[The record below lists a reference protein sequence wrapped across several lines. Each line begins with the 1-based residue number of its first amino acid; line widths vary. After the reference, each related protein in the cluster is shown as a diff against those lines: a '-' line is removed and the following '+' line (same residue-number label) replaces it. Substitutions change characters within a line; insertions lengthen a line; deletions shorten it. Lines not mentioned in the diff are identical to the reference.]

1 MWRHRLLT
9 GSVLSLVIFASG
21 LSLSAADEKAPAKPE
36 PAKPAPEKP
45 AEAKPAET
53 KPAEAKPVAATTPVP
68 AKPAETKP
76 AETKPAPAKPAETK
90 PATPAPAAPAPAK
103 PSEPK
108 PAAPAP
114 VKPAPKMVKLNVYPP
129 EIQLTTS
136 RDRQSVIAQA
146 VFDNGLTQDVTSQIQ
161 FKAAQPGI
169 VRFDKNVVYPEND
182 GETDVIASFGGA
194 DVKLHTKVV
203 KGKVDRPISFN
214 LDVMPTFMRAG
225 CNTGSCHGAARGK
238 DGFRLSLFGFDPKG
252 DYNRLTRELSGRRIN
267 LSLPHESLLLE
278 KATGA
283 VPHTGGKLYEKG
295 SEHYN
300 ATLRWLQAGAPYDA
314 GEIPTVTKVEIYP
327 EGGVM
332 DGKDTTQ
339 QVSVLA
345 HYSDGTTRDVTTLA
359 FFSSNNDN
367 SATITKEGLITA
379 NNRGEAFIMARFDT
393 HTVGSHFVVLPKGLD
408 FEWPSVPE
416 YNYVDTLIHNKLKKL
431 RVVPSEVCSDAEF
444 LRRASL
450 DICGVMPTIEEFN
463 TFVADKDPKKRD
475 KLVDQLLNRK
485 EFVEMWVMK
494 WSELLQIRTVNN
506 RISYK
511 SALLYYNWLQERIAT
526 NVPIDKMV
534 QELLGATGGTFA
546 NAATNYYE
554 NERDTLKVSENVAQV
569 FMGMRIQC
577 AQCHNHPF
585 DRWTMDDYYSFAAFF
600 SQIGRK
606 GSEDPRESI
615 IYNRG
620 SGEVRHAVDNR
631 VMQPKFLGG
640 AQPDTRGKDRRV
652 VLSNWLAS
660 DENPYFATNLSNIV
674 WAHFF
679 GKGIINEVDDVR
691 VSNPPVNPELLD
703 ELAKRFTDYN
713 YDFKKLVRDICT
725 SRTYQLSTQTN
736 PSNERDLTNFSHAQ
750 PRRLRAEILLDCISQ
765 VTSAPNKFRGLPL
778 GARAV
783 QIADGNT
790 SNYFLT
796 TFGRA
801 KRDTVCSCEVR
812 MEPSLSQALH
822 LLNGDTV
829 NQKIVQG
836 KFVESRLKAGKKPL
850 EVIDEMYITCLSRKP
865 TDKEYSSLV
874 QVLDENKK
882 DETNTL
888 NDVFWSLLN
897 SREFIFNH

>member
-1 MWRHRLLT
+1 MWRHQTITRSFLALAFLA
-9 GSVLSLVIFASG
+9 GGISLAT
-21 LSLSAADEKAPAKPE
+21 AADKTEPVKAE
-36 PAKPAPEKP
+36 PPKP
-45 AEAKPAET
+45 AEAKPTPAPAPKAEAAKPAET
-53 KPAEAKPVAATTPVP
+53 KPAEP
-68 AKPAETKP
+68 
-76 AETKPAPAKPAETK
+76 KPAPAQ
-90 PATPAPAAPAPAK
+90 PAAP
-103 PSEPK
+103 K
-108 PAAPAP
+108 PAPP
-114 VKPAPKMVKLNVYPP
+114 KPAPKMVQLNVYPQD
-129 EIQLTTS
+129 IQLTTS
-136 RDRQSVIAQA
+136 RDRQSVIGQA
-146 VFDNGLTQDVTSQIQ
+146 VYDNGLTEDVTTKLQ
-161 FKAAQPGI
+161 FKPAQEGI
-169 VRFDKNVVYPEND
+169 VRIENNMIYPAGD
-182 GETDVIASFGGA
+182 GETDVVASFGGA
-194 DVKLHTKVV
+194 SVKLHSKVTKA
-203 KGKVDRPISFN
+203 KEDRPISFT

-252 DYNRLTRELSGRRIN
+252 DYHRLTRELSGRRIN
-267 LSLPHESLLLE
+267 LSMPQESLLLE
-278 KATGA
+278 KAIGA
-283 VPHTGGKLYEKG
+283 VPHTGGKLYEKD
-295 SEHYN
+295 SEYYN
-300 ATLRWLQAGAPYDA
+300 ASLRWLQAGAPYDA
-314 GEIPTVTKVEIYP
+314 GAIPTVDKVEIYP
-327 EGGVM
+327 KGGVM
-332 DGKDTTQ
+332 DGKGTTQ

-345 HYSDGTTRDVTTLA
+345 YYSDGTTRDVTTLSA
-359 FFSSNNDN
+359 FSSNNDN
-367 SATITKEGLITA
+367 SATITKDGKITA
-379 NNRGEAFIMARFDT
+379 SNRGEAFIMARFDT

-408 FEWPSVPE
+408 FEWPNVPE

-431 RVVPSEVCSDAEF
+431 RVIPSEVCSDAEF

-463 TFVADKDPKKRD
+463 TFVADKDPKKRE

-511 SALLYYNWLQERIAT
+511 SALLYYNWLQERIAS
-526 NVPIDKMV
+526 NVPLDKMV
-534 QELLGATGGTFA
+534 QELLGSTGGTFA

-554 NERDTLKVSENVAQV
+554 NERDTLKVAENVAQV

-600 SQIGRK
+600 SQVGRK

-620 SGEVRHAVDNR
+620 SGEVRHMVDNR

-640 AQPDTRGKDRRV
+640 AQPEVKGKDRRV
-652 VLSNWLAS
+652 VLASWLAS
-660 DENPYFATNLSNIV
+660 NENPYFATNLSNIV

-691 VSNPPVNPELLD
+691 ISNPPVNPELLD

-736 PSNERDLTNFSHAQ
+736 PSNENDLTNFSHAH
-750 PRRLRAEILLDCISQ
+750 PRRLRAEVLLDCISQ

-790 SNYFLT
+790 TNYFLT

-829 NQKIVQG
+829 NSKIVQG
-836 KFVESRLKAGKKPL
+836 KFVESRIKAGKKPL
-850 EVIDEMYITCLSRKP
+850 EIVDEMYISCLTRKP
-865 TDKEYSSLV
+865 TDKEYSTLV

-882 DETNTL
+882 DEQNAL
-888 NDVFWSLLN
+888 NDIFWSLLN